1 MSAVPSAEENVPDE
15 QESEKHKS
23 ENNSN
28 EKEDCLEVNDSI
40 SKGETKLEE
49 SSGDILTVHE
59 AAARIAVA

>member
-1 MSAVPSAEENVPDE
+1 MSAVPSAEENVP
-15 QESEKHKS
+15 
-23 ENNSN
+23 
-28 EKEDCLEVNDSI
+28 DSI